1 MDSIYLTKWG
11 GYVDLSKI
19 VSVEYGHPQGFEIS
33 IQFQLVEGKTG
44 CDLYGNRPKDS
55 KFISIEEDMADLVN
69 AWKEYKGESNNDRKD
84 AVKALVELGEELNAI
99 KVAQPDLQPRL

>member
-11 GYVDLSKI
+11 SYIDLSKI
-19 VSVEYGHPQGFEIS
+19 AMITKGHPKGYELS
-33 IQFQLVEGKTG
+33 VQFQLCEGVTG
-44 CDLYGNRPKDS
+44 IDIYKNGHNL
-55 KFISIEEDMADLVN
+55 SIDQCFDDLVN

-84 AVKALVELGEELNAI
+84 AVKALVELGEELNSI